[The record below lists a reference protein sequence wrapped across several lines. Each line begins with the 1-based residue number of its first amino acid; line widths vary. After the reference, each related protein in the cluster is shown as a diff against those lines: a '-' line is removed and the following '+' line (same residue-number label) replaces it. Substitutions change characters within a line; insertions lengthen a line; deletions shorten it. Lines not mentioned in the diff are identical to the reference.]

1 MANGNITVSNVSLD
15 KGLDYVTPPLL
26 APAGTLVDVRN
37 YELSADMGYRRI
49 DGYERRD
56 NWPDG
61 GISKWYSIT
70 LTGAP
75 SQGVGDTITYGL
87 TAGSLTQLISLG
99 VIVAIIGNEIRYVPF
114 DNTVR
119 VPAGQSTSV
128 GTALT
133 GTVDGR
139 TLITDPDLYIA
150 SVRTYSAVLRALVTD
165 APYPIAGTYYS
176 RDRSFEV
183 LNLPWVSINV
193 GPTAPPLGERV
204 RLNGVTYLV
213 MRTDTTTVP
222 RRWYLKPVGTTGII
236 STSIVSDTGSGTI
249 YATAAQ
255 IAVGLQS
262 DDSLYGYMTYVWQ
275 FGAARTHVN
284 LMIPATD
291 FLFNTG
297 TQTSGSPPPLTDLTG
312 QQYFVTSAGG
322 ANWIKSF
329 KLTAVTKTTGTW
341 AAGNAT
347 GRMQLVENGGG
358 SFATRDYI
366 INGDE
371 IHTAFPVTGSSL
383 VAKVASVPTMAVL
396 AGTASLR
403 TASTRYQ
410 WGTFNFY
417 GTPAMAQTFGTNGVF
432 RAYWANGSSYGNIFT
447 QENNALDNPKYLTFH
462 AGVQLGL
469 GFEAGSYQLS
479 VGGEPYNFNGL
490 EGALEI
496 ATGDDI
502 TGLLE
507 AQDDSTLIFGT
518 RSIRRVTG
526 TTDTTLALATVSA
539 NAGAFDYT
547 AVNVGTIPVFTGPT
561 GVSTLSQTDAY
572 GDFIGER
579 ATSKV
584 YNWLNPKLVPGT
596 AVLEQGGVACAL
608 PVRNKN
614 QYRLYLNTGDVVS
627 VIFSSQGTQVM
638 RSDYTTNDR
647 TLNVPFAWGSSVSDT
662 GDEHIEIVWDVGL
675 AARNRAPGDGLPNP
689 KRCYRMDWGWGFDG
703 EKFNHYFDVSWAFPS
718 EGDTYVTPEHIRLY
732 GMNYGIAQL
741 NLKTSGIEDDFDQA
755 YYDRIQD
762 ISMPRNPVLLRDE
775 LYPVTGIIDSGGW
788 GLGIKFRVQGYDVT
802 VDNLTQT
809 EPTHLVQ
816 VAKLLTSDGKD
827 DH

>member
-1 MANGNITVSNVSLD
+1 MANGTVQVSNIALD

-26 APAGTLVDVRN
+26 APAGTLVDTRN
-37 YELSADMGYRRI
+37 YELSSDMGYRRI

-61 GISKWYSIT
+61 GISKWYSVT
-70 LTGAP
+70 MTGAP
-75 SQGVGDTITYGL
+75 SQAVGDKITYSITSG
-87 TAGSLTQLISLG
+87 GMVQLVTLG
-99 VIVAIIGNEIRYVPF
+99 IIVAIIGNEVRYVAF
-114 DNTVR
+114 DNSER
-119 VPAGQSTSV
+119 VPAGQVTSA

-133 GTVDGR
+133 ATVDGR
-139 TLITDPDLYIA
+139 TIITDPATYIGL
-150 SVRTYSAVLRALVTD
+150 VRTYSAVLRALVTD

-176 RDRSFEV
+176 RDRSFEAI
-183 LNLPWVSINV
+183 NLPWVEIAV
-193 GPTAPPLGERV
+193 GPTAPPLGETV

-213 MRTDTTTVP
+213 MRTDTTTNP
-222 RRWYLKPVGTTGII
+222 RRWYLMPDGTTGTV
-236 STSIVSDTGSGTI
+236 SGDIVSTTGSGTT

-255 IAVGLQS
+255 ITTGLQN
-262 DDSLYGYMTYVWQ
+262 DDSLYAYMTYVWE
-275 FGAARTHVN
+275 FGSSRTHVN
-284 LMIPATD
+284 VMTPATD

-297 TQTSGSPPPLTDLTG
+297 TQASGIAPPLSDLTNV
-312 QQYFVTSAGG
+312 QYYVTTPGG
-322 ANWIKSF
+322 ANWIKAY
-329 KLTAVTKTTGTW
+329 KLSAVTKTSGSWAGGT
-341 AAGNAT
+341 AE

-358 SFATRDYI
+358 SFGTRDYL

-371 IHTAFPVTGSSL
+371 IHTSFPITGSSL
-383 VAKVASVPTMAVL
+383 VAKVASVPTIAVL
-396 AGTASLR
+396 AGTRSLR
-403 TASTRYQ
+403 LADTRYQ

-417 GTPAMAQTFGTNGVF
+417 GKPTMLQTYGTNGVF
-432 RAYWANGSSYGNIFT
+432 RAFWANASSYGNIFT
-447 QENNALDNPKYLTFH
+447 QEDATLDNPKYINFH

-469 GFEAGSYQLS
+469 GFSAGSFQLS

-526 TTDTTLALATVSA
+526 TTDTTLALATISA
-539 NAGAFDYT
+539 NAGCFDYT

-579 ATSKV
+579 ATSRV

-596 AVLEQGGVACAL
+596 AVLEQGGVACAI
-608 PVRNKN
+608 PIRNKN
-614 QYRLYLNTGDVVS
+614 QYRLFLKTGDVVS
-627 VIFSSQGTQVM
+627 VTFSSQGTQVM
-638 RSDYTTNDR
+638 RSNYSTFDR

-662 GDEHIEIVWDVGL
+662 GDEHIEIVWDLGL
-675 AARNRAPGDGLPNP
+675 AVRNRNSGDGLPNP
-689 KRCYRMDWGWGFDG
+689 RRCYRMDWGWGFDG
-703 EKFNHYFDVSWAFPS
+703 EKFNHYFDVSWAFPT
-718 EGDTYVTPEHIRLY
+718 EGDTFVTPEHIRLY
-732 GMNYGIAQL
+732 GMNYGIATL
-741 NLKTSGIEDDFDQA
+741 NLKTSGIEEDFDQA
-755 YYDRIQD
+755 FYDRIQD
-762 ISMPRNPVLLRDE
+762 ISMPRNAVLLRDQ
-775 LYPVTGIIDSGGW
+775 LFPVTGIIDSGGW
-788 GLGIKFRVQGYDVT
+788 GLGIKFRVQGYEVT
-802 VDNLTQT
+802 VDNVTQT
-809 EPTHLVQ
+809 EPIHIVQ